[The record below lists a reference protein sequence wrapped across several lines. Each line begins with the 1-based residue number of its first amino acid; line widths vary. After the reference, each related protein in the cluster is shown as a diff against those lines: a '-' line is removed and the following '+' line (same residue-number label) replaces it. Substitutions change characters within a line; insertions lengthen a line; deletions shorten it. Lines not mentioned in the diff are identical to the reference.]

1 MRLQITGFHS
11 INALVVI
18 HLVHLFADFL
28 HQCHHLFFLAEQEG
42 EEKEE
47 KKKREHLQFLRMG
60 SGNGCDSAML
70 IRQTQRARRTRP
82 C

>member
-1 MRLQITGFHS
+1 MLLIYVGFWARLQITGFHS
-11 INALVVI
+11 VNALVVI

-47 KKKREHLQFLRMG
+47 K
-60 SGNGCDSAML
+60 
-70 IRQTQRARRTRP
+70 RAPSILKDEAGGMAVTAR